1 MTPCGAFLAH
11 PWGVHT
17 LQKETT
23 VTNTDIS
30 TVRDKISEGALTAL
44 RDLTDEDII
53 KAIRGEE
60 RRTAADLSDD
70 EQKALV
76 GRFVD
81 YRWEDNDYQGVVIG
95 YEAHPYFSYIR
106 RFRIAH
112 KDACFNSIV
121 IPVAD
126 VFPDTGIRRAFSPN
140 LTPVSPNG
148 HWVGEVITS
157 APEDGRDFPDRV
169 TMTDRNN
176 NAINNLDGRWRGGGY
191 LPTGEGDTEWGPWT
205 ITKIEDIEPHSFKV
219 GDTFDDETRINEV
232 PSGTVIEDRDGDRAT
247 KRHGNNWRGAAARV
261 DGTLFHL
268 RPWKIISLP

>member
-1 MTPCGAFLAH
+1 MAPCGAFLAH
-11 PWGVHT
+11 PWGVRT
-17 LQKETT
+17 LRKETT

-44 RDLTDEDII
+44 RGLTDEDII
-53 KAIRGEE
+53 KAIRSEK
-60 RRTAADLSDD
+60 RRTAADLSND

-81 YRWEDNDYQGVVIG
+81 YRWDDNEYQGVVIG
-95 YEAHPYFSYIR
+95 HGTPPHASDITH
-106 RFRIAH
+106 FRVVH
-112 KDACFNSIV
+112 KDSAFKSIV
-121 IPVAD
+121 VPVAD
-126 VFPDTGIRRAFSPN
+126 VFPDTGIRRAFSPD

-157 APEDGRDFPDRV
+157 APEDGHDFPDRV

-176 NAINNLDGRWRGGGY
+176 IAINNLDGDWSGNGFI
-191 LPTGEGDTEWGPWT
+191 PTGEGDTEWGPWT

-219 GDTFDDETRINEV
+219 GDTFDDTTSINEV

-247 KRHGNNWRGAAARV
+247 KQHGNNWRGGAARH
-261 DGTLFHL
+261 DGTLFNCN
-268 RPWKIISLP
+268 PWKITYLP

>member
-11 PWGVHT
+11 PWGVRT

-53 KAIRGEE
+53 KAIRGEK
-60 RRTAADLSDD
+60 RRAASDLSND

-81 YRWEDNDYQGVVIG
+81 YRWVGNDYQGVVIG
-95 YEAHPYFSYIR
+95 YEEHPDTFGISHVR
-106 RFRIAH
+106 VAH
-112 KDACFNSIV
+112 KDSAFKSV
-121 IPVAD
+121 AVPVAD
-126 VFPDTGIRRAFSPN
+126 VFPDSGIRRAFSPN
-140 LTPVSPNG
+140 LTPISPNG

-157 APEDGRDFPDRV
+157 APEDGQDFPDEV
-169 TMTDRNN
+169 TMIDRNH
-176 NAINNLDGRWRGGGY
+176 NAINNLGGDWRGGGFI
-191 LPTGEGDTEWGPWT
+191 PTGEGDTEWGPWT

-219 GDTFDDETRINEV
+219 GDTFDDVTRINEV
-232 PSGTVIEDRDGDRAT
+232 PSGTVIEDKDGDQAT
-247 KRHGNNWRGAAARV
+247 KRHGNNWQGGAARH
-261 DGTLFHL
+261 DGTLFNC

>member
-1 MTPCGAFLAH
+1 MPPCGAFLAH

-44 RDLTDEDII
+44 RDLADEDII
-53 KAIRGEE
+53 KAIRGEK
-60 RRTAADLSDD
+60 RRAASDLSND

-81 YRWEDNDYQGVVIG
+81 YRRADNDYQGVVIG
-95 YEAHPYFSYIR
+95 YEENPYTSDVES
-106 RFRIAH
+106 FRIAH
-112 KDACFNSIV
+112 KDAAFKSIAV
-121 IPVAD
+121 PVTD

-140 LTPVSPNG
+140 LTPVTPNG
-148 HWVGEVITS
+148 HWVGEVVTS
-157 APEDGRDFPDRV
+157 APNDGRDFPDKV

-176 NAINNLDGRWRGGGY
+176 ATINNLEGNWRGGGY
-191 LPTGEGDTEWGPWT
+191 IPTGEGDTEWGPWT

-219 GDTFDDETRINEV
+219 GDTFDDMTRINEV
-232 PSGTVIEDRDGDRAT
+232 PPGTVIEDRDGDRAT
-247 KRHGNNWRGAAARV
+247 KKPGNNWRGGAARV
-261 DGTLFHL
+261 DGTLFHA
-268 RPWKIISLP
+268 RPWKIVHLP